1 MFSAS
6 SEAILMPLV
15 SNDMFFKMQ
24 FYPCGFT
31 DVMDTPLDLVLNPNT
46 LQLIALQD
54 SNHRQSSPVTLR
66 IIPKPFSGSCA

>member
-1 MFSAS
+1 MSSAS

-15 SNDMFFKMQ
+15 SNDMFQMQ

-31 DVMDTPLDLVLNPNT
+31 DVMDELLDLVLNPKT
-46 LQLIALQD
+46 LQLIALQN
-54 SNHRQSSPVTLR
+54 SNHRQPSPVAPR

>member
-15 SNDMFFKMQ
+15 SNMFQMQ

-31 DVMDTPLDLVLNPNT
+31 DVMNTQLDLVFNPNA
-46 LQLIALQD
+46 LQLIAPQN
-54 SNHRQSSPVTLR
+54 SNHMQPSPVTLW
-66 IIPKPFSGSCA
+66 IIPKPFSGSCV

>member
-15 SNDMFFKMQ
+15 SNDMFKMQ
-24 FYPCGFT
+24 FYLCGFT

-46 LQLIALQD
+46 LQLIALQN
-54 SNHRQSSPVTLR
+54 SKHRQPSPVTLG

>member
-15 SNDMFFKMQ
+15 SNDMFQMQ

-46 LQLIALQD
+46 RQLIAPQN
-54 SNHRQSSPVTLR
+54 SNHMQPSPVTHW
-66 IIPKPFSGSCA
+66 IIPKPFSGSCM